1 MKSDNI
7 KLVHRDSKEPIY
19 RRETTLIG
27 EKGDRALNE
36 SPGHEETPLDVD
48 PEEAELQVDNEAR
61 VQIDKS
67 VKDYIRRNSKLW
79 IRDSLPNA

>member
-1 MKSDNI
+1 LKCDGI
-7 KLVHRDSKEPIY
+7 KLVHKDSKEPIY

-36 SPGHEETPLDVD
+36 SPDHDETQLDLD
-48 PEEAELQVDNEAR
+48 PEEAELQLDNEAR

-67 VKDYIRRNSKLW
+67 VKDYIRRNSKL
-79 IRDSLPNA
+79 